1 MPQAPEAALVA
12 WVVDRDAWRVCQTQ
26 RQSQLKRAASAGLW
40 VRWFAVRSIVR
51 DATALIARLLLSNLL
66 R

>member
-1 MPQAPEAALVA
+1 MA

-40 VRWFAVRSIVR
+40 VRWFDSRGNAPV
-51 DATALIARLLLSNLL
+51 AAALIARALRANLL